1 MLIPQ
6 RPDREAERLARLH
19 DFGVLDT
26 LPEQAFEDITAL
38 ASSICGTPMALISL
52 IDDKRQWFKSV
63 RGMDT
68 RETDRDMAFCA
79 HAILHPY
86 EMMEVHDA
94 SEDWRFKDNPLVMG
108 TPYIRFYAGMPITTS
123 DGLALGTVCV
133 ADHEARQLT
142 ATHRS
147 SLQSLA
153 SLVLHLLERDRQHK
167 EHARREAAEAER
179 RLEYLSAASLTGR
192 DLMAFVDPGHVYR
205 FANATYLEYWGRT
218 RENLLGRT
226 VADVMGAQ
234 RFQEEVRSGLDL
246 ALAGQQVSFE
256 STFDF
261 PGQGLRHV
269 ETTYVPARNDADDII
284 GVVVRTHDIH
294 TLKLREEQL
303 RTSVSLLQHKT
314 LEQQR
319 FIHIISHDLREPI
332 NSINNFSGLLTVD
345 HVAEFSPTTQN
356 YLQRVHAGGERMK
369 DLLDDLMRFV
379 RLEQHAVG
387 AEPVDIG
394 QLMQQVHDDLSHAIA
409 QSGGRLAWN
418 AMPTVLGDRSLL
430 RVLLQNLVANG
441 LKFSR
446 PGVAPQVE
454 VIAERREGEIRLTIQ
469 DNGIGIAADQLE
481 SIFDM
486 FKRLHPRK
494 VYQGSGLGL
503 SIARRI
509 AELHG
514 GEVRVTS
521 VPEVGSRFC
530 LILPDTTPSMAR
542 EATP

>member
-1 MLIPQ
+1 MLIPP
-6 RPDREAERLARLH
+6 RPEREAERLARLR

-38 ASSICGTPMALISL
+38 AASICGTPMALISL
-52 IDDKRQWFKSV
+52 IDEKRQWFKSV

-79 HAILHPY
+79 HAILQPY
-86 EMMEVHDA
+86 EVMEVPDA
-94 SEDWRFKDNPLVMG
+94 REDWRFKDNPLVMDA
-108 TPYIRFYAGMPITTS
+108 PRIRFYAGMPITTP

-142 ATHRS
+142 GPHRS
-147 SLQSLA
+147 ALQSLA

-218 RENLLGRT
+218 KDTLLGRP
-226 VADVMGAQ
+226 VAEVMGTPLYAAVA
-234 RFQEEVRSGLDL
+234 RGGLDQ
-246 ALAGQQVSFE
+246 ALAGQQTSYE
-256 STFDF
+256 STIDF
-261 PGQGLRHV
+261 PGQGRRHV
-269 ETTYVPARNDADDII
+269 ETTYVPARNDAGDII
-284 GVVVRTHDIH
+284 GVVIRTHDIH

-303 RTSVSLLQHKT
+303 RASVSLLEHKT

-332 NSINNFSGLLTVD
+332 NSISNFSGLLMDD
-345 HVAEFSPTTQN
+345 HQVEFSPATLRH
-356 YLQRVHAGGERMK
+356 LQRVHAGGERMK
-369 DLLDDLMRFV
+369 ASLDDLMRFV
-379 RLEQHAVG
+379 QLEQHAVSF
-387 AEPVDIG
+387 EPVDVG
-394 QLMQQVHDDLSHAIA
+394 PLMQQVHEDLSHAIA
-409 QSGGRLAWN
+409 QSGGQLDWA
-418 AMPTVLGDRSLL
+418 ALPTVQGDRSLL

-446 PGVAPQVE
+446 PGVAPRVE
-454 VIAERREGEIRLTIQ
+454 VSAERREGAIRLTVQ
-469 DNGIGIAADQLE
+469 DNGIGIAASQLDN
-481 SIFDM
+481 IFDM

-494 VYQGSGLGL
+494 RYQGTGLGL

-514 GEVRVTS
+514 GQVLVTS
-521 VPEVGSRFC
+521 EPDVGSRFC
-530 LILPDTTPSMAR
+530 LVLPDTPPSTDQEAR
-542 EATP
+542 P

>member
-1 MLIPQ
+1 MLIPP
-6 RPDREAERLARLH
+6 RPEREAERLARLR

-52 IDDKRQWFKSV
+52 IDEKRQWFKSV
-63 RGMDT
+63 KGMDT

-79 HAILHPY
+79 HAILQPY
-86 EMMEVHDA
+86 DMMEVPDA
-94 SEDWRFKDNPLVMG
+94 QQDWRFKDNPLVMG
-108 TPYIRFYAGMPITTS
+108 APNIRFYAGMPITTR

-133 ADHEARQLT
+133 ADREARQLT
-142 ATHRS
+142 DTHRS
-147 SLQSLA
+147 ALQSLA

-205 FANATYLEYWGRT
+205 FANATYLDYWGRT
-218 RENLLGRT
+218 REDLVGRP
-226 VADVMGAQ
+226 VAEVMGAPLYEALA
-234 RFQEEVRSGLDL
+234 RGGLDQ
-246 ALAGQQVSFE
+246 ALAGRQASFE
-256 STFDF
+256 STIDF
-261 PGQGLRHV
+261 PGQGPRHV
-269 ETTYVPARNDADDII
+269 ETTYVPARNDAGDII

-303 RTSVSLLQHKT
+303 RASVSLLEHKT

-332 NSINNFSGLLTVD
+332 NSISNFSGLLMDD
-345 HVAEFSPTTQN
+345 HLAEFSPATLHH
-356 YLQRVHAGGERMK
+356 LQRVHAGGERMK
-369 DLLDDLMRFV
+369 ASLDDLMRFV
-379 RLEQHAVG
+379 QLEQHAVSFD
-387 AEPVDIG
+387 PVDIG
-394 QLMQQVHDDLSHAIA
+394 QLMQQVHEDLSHAIA
-409 QSGGRLAWN
+409 QSGGQLDWA
-418 AMPTVLGDRSLL
+418 ALPTVQGDRSLL

-446 PGVAPQVE
+446 PGVAPRVE
-454 VIAERREGEIRLTIQ
+454 VNAERRDGEIRLTVQ
-469 DNGIGIAADQLE
+469 DNGIGIAASQLE
-481 SIFDM
+481 NIFDM

-494 VYQGSGLGL
+494 RYQGTGLGL

-514 GEVRVTS
+514 GQVRVTS
-521 VPEVGSRFC
+521 EPDVGSRFC
-530 LILPDTTPSMAR
+530 LILPDTPPSTAQEAR
-542 EATP
+542 P

>member
-1 MLIPQ
+1 MLIPP
-6 RPDREAERLARLH
+6 RPEREAERLARLR

-52 IDDKRQWFKSV
+52 IDEKRQWFKSV
-63 RGMDT
+63 KGMDT

-79 HAILHPY
+79 HAILQPY
-86 EMMEVHDA
+86 DMMEVPDA
-94 SEDWRFKDNPLVMG
+94 QQDWRFKDNPLVMG
-108 TPYIRFYAGMPITTS
+108 APNIRFYAGMPITTP

-133 ADHEARQLT
+133 ADREARQLT
-142 ATHRS
+142 DTHRS
-147 SLQSLA
+147 ALQSLA

-205 FANATYLEYWGRT
+205 FANATYLDYWGRT
-218 RENLLGRT
+218 REDLVGRP
-226 VADVMGAQ
+226 VAEVMGTPQYEALA
-234 RFQEEVRSGLDL
+234 RGGLDQ
-246 ALAGQQVSFE
+246 ALAGRQASFE
-256 STFDF
+256 STIDF
-261 PGQGLRHV
+261 PGQGSRHV
-269 ETTYVPARNDADDII
+269 ETTYVPARNDAGDII

-303 RTSVSLLQHKT
+303 RASVSLLEHKT

-332 NSINNFSGLLTVD
+332 NSISNFSGLLMDD
-345 HVAEFSPTTQN
+345 HLAEFSPATLHH
-356 YLQRVHAGGERMK
+356 LQRVHAGGERMK
-369 DLLDDLMRFV
+369 ASLDDLMRFV
-379 RLEQHAVG
+379 QLEQHAVSFD
-387 AEPVDIG
+387 PVDIG
-394 QLMQQVHDDLSHAIA
+394 QLMQQVHEDLSHAIA
-409 QSGGRLAWN
+409 QSGGRLDWA
-418 AMPTVLGDRSLL
+418 ALPTVQGDRSLL

-446 PGVAPQVE
+446 PGVAPRVE
-454 VIAERREGEIRLTIQ
+454 VNAERREGEIRLTVQ
-469 DNGIGIAADQLE
+469 DNGIGIAASQLDN
-481 SIFDM
+481 IFDM

-494 VYQGSGLGL
+494 RYQGTGLGL

-514 GEVRVTS
+514 GQVRVTS
-521 VPEVGSRFC
+521 EPEVGSRFC
-530 LILPDTTPSMAR
+530 LILPDTPPSTAQEAR
-542 EATP
+542 P

>member
-1 MLIPQ
+1 MLIPP
-6 RPDREAERLARLH
+6 RPEREAERLARLR

-52 IDDKRQWFKSV
+52 IDEKRQWFKSV
-63 RGMDT
+63 KGMDT

-79 HAILHPY
+79 HAILQPY
-86 EMMEVHDA
+86 DMMEVPDA
-94 SEDWRFKDNPLVMG
+94 QQDWRFKDNPLVMG
-108 TPYIRFYAGMPITTS
+108 APNIRFYAGMPITTP

-133 ADHEARQLT
+133 ADREARQLT
-142 ATHRS
+142 DTHRS
-147 SLQSLA
+147 ALQSLA

-205 FANATYLEYWGRT
+205 FANATYLDYWGRT
-218 RENLLGRT
+218 REDLVGRP
-226 VADVMGAQ
+226 VAEVMGAPQ
-234 RFQEEVRSGLDL
+234 YEALARGGLDQ
-246 ALAGQQVSFE
+246 ALAGRQASFE
-256 STFDF
+256 STIDF
-261 PGQGLRHV
+261 PGQGPRHV
-269 ETTYVPARNDADDII
+269 ETTYVPARNDAGDII

-303 RTSVSLLQHKT
+303 RASVSLLEHKT

-332 NSINNFSGLLTVD
+332 NSISNFSGLLMDD
-345 HVAEFSPTTQN
+345 HLAEFSPATLHH
-356 YLQRVHAGGERMK
+356 LQRVHAGGERMK
-369 DLLDDLMRFV
+369 ASLDDLMRFV
-379 RLEQHAVG
+379 QLEQHAVSFD
-387 AEPVDIG
+387 PVDIG
-394 QLMQQVHDDLSHAIA
+394 QLMQQVHEDLSHAIA
-409 QSGGRLAWN
+409 QSGGRLDWA
-418 AMPTVLGDRSLL
+418 ALPTVLGDRSLL

-446 PGVAPQVE
+446 PGVAPRVE
-454 VIAERREGEIRLTIQ
+454 VNAERREGEIRLTVQ
-469 DNGIGIAADQLE
+469 DNGIGIAASQLDN
-481 SIFDM
+481 IFDM

-494 VYQGSGLGL
+494 RYQGTGLGL

-514 GEVRVTS
+514 GQVRVTS
-521 VPEVGSRFC
+521 EPEVGSRFC
-530 LILPDTTPSMAR
+530 LILPDTPPSTAQEAR
-542 EATP
+542 P